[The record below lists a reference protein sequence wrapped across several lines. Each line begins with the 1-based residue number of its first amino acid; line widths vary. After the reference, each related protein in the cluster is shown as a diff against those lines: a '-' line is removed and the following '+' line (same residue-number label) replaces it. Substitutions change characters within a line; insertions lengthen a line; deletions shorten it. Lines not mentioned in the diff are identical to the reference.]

1 MPDVSIAISAQDSY
15 SSAIKNMAQITKSF
29 SKDMDEMEETLHK
42 LNTNKYSLKLD
53 ADAALKELKA
63 LEKQFAE
70 TGDEADGLKAQMAK
84 ANYDRR
90 RPCLQHAFNGSD
102 RSLYG
107 LYAWRAAWGGHRCGR
122 RRSGWHWHG
131 NAPEP

>member
-15 SSAIKNMAQITKSF
+15 SSAIKSMAQITKSF

-84 ANYDRR
+84 ANYDNIKRNLDLVTKGAR
-90 RPCLQHAFNGSD
+90 
-102 RSLYG
+102 
-107 LYAWRAAWGGHRCGR
+107 
-122 RRSGWHWHG
+122 
-131 NAPEP
+131 